1 MNKFNEDDL
10 YDNLD
15 WLTDNQKQIEDSL
28 FSKRKGKKKDQ
39 QLFLY
44 DVTSSYLEGTRNELS
59 AFGYSRDKKTG
70 KRQIVIGLLCDEQ
83 GIPLSI
89 EVFTGNTKDPKTIGS
104 QVNKVVKRF
113 GGGQVTFV
121 GDRGMIKSEQID
133 DLHKEGFH
141 YITAITKPQVKKL
154 LKTGVIQMA
163 LFDEQLAEVET
174 EGGIRYILRRNPLRR
189 LEVRQT
195 RQEKLTVVQETVDEQ
210 NQYLREHRRARVEV
224 ALAKGQEKIDRLKL
238 TGWLSVTATDRVV
251 CLSEDT
257 AALAEEEK
265 LDGCYVLKTDVSK
278 DVASKETIHSRYKD
292 LALVERAFRSLK
304 TVNLEVRP
312 VHVRTA
318 SHTRGHVFVVMLSY
332 LVMAELERCWHNLEL
347 TASEG
352 IKQLDTICAT
362 RLLVKGRKR
371 CNQIPRP
378 RPFLQQ
384 LLNAAQVTLPEVLPS
399 KAVHVTTKKK
409 LIPRR
414 KNP

>member
-318 SHTRGHVFVVMLSY
+318 SHTRGHVFCSS
-332 LVMAELERCWHNLEL
+332 H
-347 TASEG
+347 
-352 IKQLDTICAT
+352 D
-362 RLLVKGRKR
+362 
-371 CNQIPRP
+371 
-378 RPFLQQ
+378 
-384 LLNAAQVTLPEVLPS
+384 
-399 KAVHVTTKKK
+399 
-409 LIPRR
+409 LI
-414 KNP
+414 